1 MRRMARTLV
10 ACTACA
16 AALMS
21 LGCRRE
27 DYSRPLVFIIVPSQ
41 DNPFFKAEA
50 EAAAQR
56 AQALGYRV
64 RVEAHDDDAYRQ
76 DNLIDSAIAQNA
88 AILLLDNAGA
98 DSSIS
103 AVRRATK
110 AGLPVFLIDRAIE
123 ADGIARAQI
132 IADNSQGA
140 TAVAKEFVTAM
151 GGEGEY
157 AELLGRE
164 SDTNAQIRTRGF
176 HSILDEQSRLKMVE
190 AQSAN
195 WSQSEAFQK
204 TETILQSHP
213 HLKGIIAGNDTMAL
227 GAVAAA
233 IGAGR
238 KDLIIVGFDG
248 SPDAIAAIQRGDL
261 KATALQPA
269 VLIARL
275 AVDEADRFRRT
286 GSTGKPERQIIPCD
300 LVDGSNAAEFRN
312 FEHISSGTTLASRR

>member
-1 MRRMARTLV
+1 MARHLILSI
-10 ACTACA
+10 ACL
-16 AALMS
+16 AAL
-21 LGCRRE
+21 LCGGCRRE
-27 DYSRPLVFIIVPSQ
+27 DYSRPLAFIIVPSQ

-50 EAAAQR
+50 DAAARR
-56 AQALGYRV
+56 AEALGYRT
-64 RVEAHDDDAYRQ
+64 RVEAHNDDAYRQ
-76 DNLIDSAIAQNA
+76 DNLVDAAIAANA

-103 AVRRATK
+103 AVRRATR
-110 AGLPVFLIDRAIE
+110 AGVPVFLIDRAID

-132 IADNSQGA
+132 IADNTQGA
-140 TAVAKEFVTAM
+140 TDVAKAFLQAM
-151 GGEGEY
+151 DGEGEY

-164 SDTNAQIRTRGF
+164 SDTNAQVRTHGF
-176 HSILDEQSRLKMVE
+176 HSVLDAAPGLKLAA

-204 TETILQSHP
+204 TETILQSHA

-233 IGAGR
+233 RGAGR
-238 KDLIIVGFDG
+238 SDLVIVGFDG
-248 SPDAIAAIQRGDL
+248 SPDAIAAIQRGEL
-261 KATALQPA
+261 IATALQPA

-300 LVDGSNAAEFRN
+300 LVTRANATEFHN
-312 FEHISSGTTLASRR
+312 FEHIVTGIDSSTKP